1 MPGSVAVSPSVRL
14 FSSSPCGRTTVEWC
28 TQSTKEKAESTA
40 MRSCRSSSLGQHAAL
55 KAISRRLRPGEGLF
69 AFLDDIWFVTKPER
83 VGDVHSLA
91 ERELWREAG
100 IQVHTGKT
108 HVWNRSGTK
117 PPECN
122 AMQRRA
128 VVNNPDARVWLGSEV
143 PTRQQGIKVL
153 GCPLGHDDFIAAE
166 LQALGAK
173 HQILLQAIPAVQDL
187 QSAWLLLLH
196 CAAARANC
204 FVRVLRPDVVQP
216 FAESHDTNVWQCL
229 CNILGIPEEGC
240 SDVARIS
247 ATLPLALGGLGLRS
261 AQRTCVAAHWASWAD
276 TLPMIAARHPT
287 VADIIRRSLESD
299 PQSPSLAAA
308 RRAADELD
316 GTSGFEVP
324 RWAALQ
330 EGLRPPPR
338 EPEHHE
344 PGGTRAG
351 WQHEAA
357 SRVERQFRTE
367 VLLPQ
372 MSAQQRAKLRSQ
384 SGPVAGV
391 PFSTAPSSPL
401 TRIEPA
407 LFRVLLQR
415 RLSLPLPLTVRSCQ
429 CGRLLDAFG
438 HHRTACSRSGVLG
451 RRGFALESAAARVC
465 REAGGRVAT
474 NILVRD
480 LDLGTPDARDA
491 RRLEVVVD
499 GLPLFG
505 GAQLAVDTTLVS
517 AIQGNGEPRNGAAER
532 DGVAL
537 AQAKRKKARTYPE
550 LVRPGARARLVV
562 LALETGGR
570 WSKDARTFV
579 QLLTRARARSEPRLI
594 QRRVE
599 QAWRLRWYS
608 ILSCAA
614 ARALAASL
622 LELRGRRGADGQ
634 VPQSH
639 DVEREFC
646 NAGLSA

>member
-1 MPGSVAVSPSVRL
+1 
-14 FSSSPCGRTTVEWC
+14 
-28 TQSTKEKAESTA
+28 
-40 MRSCRSSSLGQHAAL
+40 
-55 KAISRRLRPGEGLF
+55 
-69 AFLDDIWFVTKPER
+69 
-83 VGDVHSLA
+83 
-91 ERELWREAG
+91 
-100 IQVHTGKT
+100 
-108 HVWNRSGTK
+108 
-117 PPECN
+117 
-122 AMQRRA
+122 
-128 VVNNPDARVWLGSEV
+128 
-143 PTRQQGIKVL
+143 
-153 GCPLGHDDFIAAE
+153 
-166 LQALGAK
+166 
-173 HQILLQAIPAVQDL
+173 
-187 QSAWLLLLH
+187 
-196 CAAARANC
+196 
-204 FVRVLRPDVVQP
+204 
-216 FAESHDTNVWQCL
+216 
-229 CNILGIPEEGC
+229 
-240 SDVARIS
+240 
-247 ATLPLALGGLGLRS
+247 
-261 AQRTCVAAHWASWAD
+261 
-276 TLPMIAARHPT
+276 MIAARHPT

-299 PQSPSLAAA
+299 PQSLSLAAA

-316 GTSGFEVP
+316 GTSGFKVP

-357 SRVERQFRTE
+357 SRVEQFRTE
-367 VLLPQ
+367 VLFPQ
-372 MSAQQRAKLRSQ
+372 MSAQQRAMLRSQ

-401 TRIEPA
+401 TRTEPA
-407 LFRVLLQR
+407 LFAPAALPVSSFTLDRSQ
-415 RLSLPLPLTVRSCQ
+415 LSVWPSPPHFWPPPDSLLTVR
-429 CGRLLDAFG
+429 
-438 HHRTACSRSGVLG
+438 GVG
-451 RRGFALESAAARVC
+451 PARVVARVC

-579 QLLTRARARSEPRLI
+579 QLLARARP
-594 QRRVE
+594 
-599 QAWRLRWYS
+599 
-608 ILSCAA
+608 
-614 ARALAASL
+614 
-622 LELRGRRGADGQ
+622 GRSP
-634 VPQSH
+634 V
-639 DVEREFC
+639 
-646 NAGLSA
+646 